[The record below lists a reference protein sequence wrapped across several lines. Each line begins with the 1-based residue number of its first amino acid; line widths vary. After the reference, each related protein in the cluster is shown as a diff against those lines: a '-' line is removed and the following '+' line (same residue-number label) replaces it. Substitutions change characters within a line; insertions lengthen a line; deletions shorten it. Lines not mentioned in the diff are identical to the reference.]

1 MRSQPAIIFR
11 GEKMNAE
18 GRFALLILFG
28 LLRLLLSGYA
38 VAGEPNGAT
47 QLKVGY
53 GSVTGTRIALWAA
66 REQGFFA
73 RQGLQVEIVL
83 IASSSRG
90 IPALLAGEIPIYAGS
105 AETAAQAAV
114 RGAELV
120 IIAGEGATPYKLIVQ
135 PGIKN
140 IEQLKGKKF
149 GVDRIGGSSY
159 YVTLRLLGK
168 LGLQPRD
175 VEFMQIPGGGSERVA
190 AFRSGILS
198 AVVTTVSRFELAK
211 IPYRA
216 LADAEQMGIHY
227 IGGTY
232 VTTRSFRD
240 RNKGIVLR
248 FVRAL
253 AEASHWVKNPK
264 NMDGVLR
271 VFSHNLRTSDPAVLK
286 LNYRIYVPSIPSF
299 PYAQIE
305 SLAMNLTDLAESN
318 PDLKKINLDEF
329 VDNSFV
335 QEVRGAGIAQ
345 ER

>member
-1 MRSQPAIIFR
+1 
-11 GEKMNAE
+11 MNAE
-18 GRFALLILFG
+18 RRLALSILLG
-28 LLRLLLSGYA
+28 LLQFLLCGHA
-38 VAGEPNGAT
+38 AGEQNGT
-47 QLKVGY
+47 PLKVGY
-53 GSVTGTRIALWAA
+53 ASVSGTRIALWAA
-66 REQGFFA
+66 RDQGFFA
-73 RQGLQVEIVL
+73 RQGLQVELVL

-90 IPALLAGEIPIYAGS
+90 LPALLAGEIPIYAGS

-114 RGAELV
+114 RGADLV

-140 IEQLKGKKF
+140 IEQLKGKKI

-159 YVTLRLLGK
+159 YVTLRLLAK

-198 AVVTTVSRFELAK
+198 AVVTTISRFELAK
-211 IPYRA
+211 IPYHA

-227 IGGTY
+227 VGGAY
-232 VTTRSFRD
+232 VTTRSWRD
-240 RNKGIVLR
+240 RNKEIVFR

-264 NMDGVLR
+264 NIDGALR
-271 VFSHNLRTSDPAVLK
+271 VFSRNLRTNDPGILK
-286 LNYRIYVPSIPSF
+286 LNYRIYIDSIPFF
-299 PYAQIE
+299 PYTQVE
-305 SLAMNLTDLAESN
+305 SLRTNLADLAESN
-318 PDLKKINLDEF
+318 PALKKLNLDEF

-335 QEVRGAGIAQ
+335 QQVREGGIAQ
-345 ER
+345 AR